1 MSIVSIFEVETNKLI
16 FNQFGNFGIQ
26 EIIRKYG
33 EIYCGKIINKLIE
46 YIVLFFMSKFSSN
59 VIDFVIEFLSK
70 NNLKKFCDVLKKI
83 FLNEIILMK

>member
-1 MSIVSIFEVETNKLI
+1 
-16 FNQFGNFGIQ
+16 
-26 EIIRKYG
+26 
-33 EIYCGKIINKLIE
+33 
-46 YIVLFFMSKFSSN
+46 MSKFSSN